1 MQRPLEPQGRCG
13 SQVKG
18 QLFQRAIVNRWMN
31 EIRRK
36 DFSAKNIRIEQGV
49 EKVEEGDPERLES
62 LSLSKA
68 KKWSPIIL
76 Q

>member
-1 MQRPLEPQGRCG
+1 
-13 SQVKG
+13 
-18 QLFQRAIVNRWMN
+18 MN

-62 LSLSKA
+62 LSLPKA